1 MSFRRSSRK
10 PATTRLPSLPLI
22 GFLVVAWLA
31 AALLSTRPVRA
42 SVVVAGTRVIY
53 PAGEQ
58 EVTLKLSN
66 AGKSPAL
73 VQVWLDE
80 GDPKTDPSLL
90 NLPFML
96 TPALA
101 RIDPGKA
108 QTIRIVY
115 TGEPMPPDRES
126 LLWFNLLDVP
136 PSPAEAVTGPN
147 YVQLAFRTR
156 LKFLFRPAAL
166 AKEAGRADEAPHKL
180 VWHIVREGDRAS
192 LRVSNP
198 SRYYVTIISAR
209 VGEGEDEPAARFESG
224 DMVAPGGAVL
234 LPLSA
239 MPARAGKVSF
249 TTLDDYGAPVK
260 HEASLK

>member
-1 MSFRRSSRK
+1 M
-10 PATTRLPSLPLI
+10 PSLPLI

-31 AALLSTRPVRA
+31 AALLWTRPVRA

-96 TPALA
+96 TPALV
-101 RIDPGKA
+101 RIDPGRA

-156 LKFLFRPAAL
+156 LKFFFRPAAL
-166 AKEAGRADEAPHKL
+166 AKEAGRADEAPDKL
-180 VWHIVREGDRAS
+180 VWHIVKEGDKAA

-198 SRYYVTIISAR
+198 SGYYVTIISAR
-209 VGEGEDEPAARFESG
+209 VGEGEGEGEGQPAARFESG

-249 TTLDDYGAPVK
+249 ITLDDYGAPVK

>member
-1 MSFRRSSRK
+1 MTFRRRARE
-10 PATTRLPSLPLI
+10 PAFI
-22 GFLVVAWLA
+22 GLLVSVWLVLTLTA
-31 AALLSTRPVRA
+31 FPACA
-42 SVVVAGTRVIY
+42 SVVIAGTRVVY
-53 PAGEQ
+53 PAAEQ
-58 EVTLKLSN
+58 EVTLRLSN
-66 AGKSPAL
+66 VGKSPAL
-73 VQVWLDE
+73 AQVWLDE
-80 GDPKTDPSLL
+80 GDPKVDPSLL

-101 RIDPGKA
+101 RLDPGKA
-108 QTIRIVY
+108 QTVRIVY

-126 LLWFNLLDVP
+126 LLWFNLLEVP

-156 LKFLFRPAAL
+156 LKFFFRPAGL
-166 AKEAGRADEAPHKL
+166 AGRVEDAPDAL
-180 VWHIVREGDRAS
+180 EWRIVTEGGKSA

-198 SRYYVTIISAR
+198 SSYYVTIISAR
-209 VGEGEDEPAARFESG
+209 VGGSDPAARFDAG
-224 DMVAPGGAVL
+224 DMVAPGGAVS

-239 MPARAGKVSF
+239 TPAPGGNVSF